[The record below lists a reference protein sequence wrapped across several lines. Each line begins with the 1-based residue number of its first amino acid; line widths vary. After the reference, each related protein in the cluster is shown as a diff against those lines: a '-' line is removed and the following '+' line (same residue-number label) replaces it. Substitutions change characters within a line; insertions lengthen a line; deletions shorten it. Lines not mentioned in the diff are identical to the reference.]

1 MRMKEMGRRLFQMV
15 QDGYRRFRAAM
26 VFDAVLFVCVGL
38 LTYHKMY
45 VIHGW
50 YTEEIGCAAAAAA
63 IACIFAAALR
73 LFLERR
79 EKERHGF
86 EALLTAAVFVF
97 FFVLV
102 QGHDWR
108 DPYIL
113 LKTAGPALAFASVG
127 LYCLAPQKEGE
138 EPALAVLLAISK
150 ACLVGLLLVVS
161 LSICLTAFDSLL
173 FSLESRLHTTLYF
186 LIAEFSF
193 LFIGVQVFL
202 ASLPERGKDVETPA
216 LFRAILLRLL
226 WPVYLILLAIL
237 YLYVAK
243 IVYVWAMPVGMM
255 NWFASLALL
264 VFSIF
269 FFCFAKDARCSLLQR
284 FLRWGLLLFLPILA
298 VQAVAVWQ
306 RVAPYGLTPLRY
318 TSILCTVF
326 GVFLLVLAF
335 RRCSPRPAF
344 LVLAFM
350 IAALTLTP
358 LNIVDLPL
366 RTQEA
371 RLWRVL
377 EENDMLQGGE
387 VVENPAL
394 SSRNRERLLSASEYL
409 LDQEKTSFLE
419 TPGMR
424 EMLAKLQAEQAG
436 GVAKNAEGWFK
447 FKAKDPSRIPVAGW
461 KSAYPLQGAYVED
474 GLLVVS
480 TGDGTKEKIDVSSYL
495 AELLAYAR
503 KEDVRGTKTFTREL
517 AIDID
522 ENTSLWLQEI
532 DLSVRMK
539 EDREDITAHID
550 GFLLKR

>member
-1 MRMKEMGRRLFQMV
+1 M
-15 QDGYRRFRAAM
+15 
-26 VFDAVLFVCVGL
+26 
-38 LTYHKMY
+38 
-45 VIHGW
+45 
-50 YTEEIGCAAAAAA
+50 
-63 IACIFAAALR
+63 
-73 LFLERR
+73 
-79 EKERHGF
+79 
-86 EALLTAAVFVF
+86 
-97 FFVLV
+97 
-102 QGHDWR
+102 
-108 DPYIL
+108 
-113 LKTAGPALAFASVG
+113 
-127 LYCLAPQKEGE
+127 
-138 EPALAVLLAISK
+138 
-150 ACLVGLLLVVS
+150 
-161 LSICLTAFDSLL
+161 
-173 FSLESRLHTTLYF
+173 
-186 LIAEFSF
+186 
-193 LFIGVQVFL
+193 
-202 ASLPERGKDVETPA
+202 ETPA

-264 VFSIF
+264 AFSIF

-298 VQAVAVWQ
+298 VQTVAVWQ

-318 TSILCTVF
+318 TSILCTLF

-539 EDREDITAHID
+539 KDREDITAHID